1 MYEYIDVGILIVLYI
16 VFICIG
22 VFFYLFYYKN
32 VIWIGIFW
40 FKINIR
46 CNSELEIYLKYNWWF
61 VEFIN
66 IFLKVVKKFFMFLLI
81 LFVFYKVDKC

>member
-32 VIWIGIFW
+32 VIWIEIFW
-40 FKINIR
+40 FKIYIR

-81 LFVFYKVDKC
+81 LFVF